1 MPPDSKTPI
10 LIVDDEWM
18 MIEIMTAL
26 LKRLGFD
33 DVDFASDGA
42 SALALMRQKSYRL
55 VISDLNMDGMN
66 GLKFLRTVRQ
76 DPDLKATP
84 FIITTASQSI
94 ESAVAAKHAG
104 VDNYLLKPFTADTL
118 QQRVTAI
125 LSRPSAVPVDVVKQA
140 TKVESAHRSSWRSA

>member
-1 MPPDSKTPI
+1 MPADSRTPI

-55 VISDLNMDGMN
+55 VISDLNMDGMS
-66 GLKFLRTVRQ
+66 GLKFLRAVRQ

-84 FIITTASQSI
+84 FILTTASQSI
-94 ESAVAAKHAG
+94 EDAVAAKHAG
-104 VDNYLLKPFTADTL
+104 VDNYLLKPFSAEKL
-118 QQRVTAI
+118 QQKLTAI
-125 LSRPSAVPVDVVKQA
+125 LSRPSAVVGTVMARPE
-140 TKVESAHRSSWRSA
+140 KVESVHRSSWRSA